1 MKRLPRPRLHR
12 IYNPIDNRP
21 VDKSQSNP
29 VMLQNGV
36 DTYNYFKSCS
46 SYYSGYSA
54 RKHYDWSIVDD
65 GVEYNNFRLGCGGSA
80 IPGSGQGFDQY
91 INSDLYRLQNPDFE
105 TDWAANSSIYPSGRP
120 LLVNRIL
127 QNYLLYPTYNV
138 GTFTGL
144 NGGQYV
150 PSAHIPFIPSANF
163 FATLSSC
170 YWEEI
175 VEAAYNSFK
184 DSLEEQEG
192 SSAVSGKYDED
203 SYERKLV
210 VDQIRSNPGDAAKTE
225 KKVENNETVVYSETL
240 EEFEKEYQAF
250 IEMLKAQ
257 KSQKS

>member
-21 VDKSQSNP
+21 VNSEEYNP
-29 VMLQNGV
+29 WMLEKGIE
-36 DTYNYFKSCS
+36 TYT
-46 SYYSGYSA
+46 YYSGLSGLSSTDLNGLCDY
-54 RKHYDWSIVDD
+54 
-65 GVEYNNFRLGCGGSA
+65 GVEYNRIRLDSLGHS
-80 IPGSGQGFDQY
+80 IPDTGIGNDQY

-120 LLVNRIL
+120 LLVKRIL

-138 GTFTGL
+138 GTFSGL

-150 PSAHIPFIPSANF
+150 PSAHIPFIPFANF
-163 FATLSSC
+163 FATISSC

-175 VEAAYNSFK
+175 IEAAYNSFK
-184 DSLEEQEG
+184 DSLKEQEG
-192 SSAVSGKYDED
+192 SSAISGKYDED

-210 VDQIRSNPGDAAKTE
+210 VDQIRSNPGDAVKTE
-225 KKVENNETVVYSETL
+225 KKVENNEPVVYSETL

-257 KSQKS
+257 KAQKS

>member
-21 VDKSQSNP
+21 VNSAEYNP
-29 VMLQNGV
+29 WMLEKANE
-36 DTYNYFKSCS
+36 TYT
-46 SYYSGYSA
+46 YYSGLSGLSST
-54 RKHYDWSIVDD
+54 DLSGLCQD
-65 GVEYNNFRLGCGGSA
+65 GLEYNNFRLGSPSA
-80 IPGSGQGFDQY
+80 DISYSDPGFDQY
-91 INSDLYRLQNPDFE
+91 SSSELYRLQNPDFK
-105 TDWAANSSIYPSGRP
+105 TDWESNHSIYPSGRP
-120 LLVNRIL
+120 LLVKRIL

-144 NGGQYV
+144 TGKPIDFV
-150 PSAHIPFIPSANF
+150 HSAFDPSKDFFSTIPSA
-163 FATLSSC
+163 

-184 DSLEEQEG
+184 DSLEGQEG
-192 SSAVSGKYDED
+192 SSAISGKYDED

-210 VDQIRSNPGDAAKTE
+210 VDQIRSNPGDAVKT
-225 KKVENNETVVYSETL
+225 ENNETVVYSETL

-257 KSQKS
+257 KSQK

>member
-1 MKRLPRPRLHR
+1 MKRLPRPRLHK
-12 IYNPIDNRP
+12 IYNPIDNRS
-21 VDKSQSNP
+21 VNSAEYNP
-29 VMLQNGV
+29 WMLEKANE
-36 DTYNYFKSCS
+36 TYT
-46 SYYSGYSA
+46 YYSGMSGLSST
-54 RKHYDWSIVDD
+54 DLGFICQD
-65 GVEYNNFRLGCGGSA
+65 GLKYNNFRLGCMGSA
-80 IPGSGQGFDQY
+80 IPDSGPGFDQY
-91 INSDLYRLQNPDFE
+91 IHSDLYRLQNPDFE
-105 TDWAANSSIYPSGRP
+105 TDWEANSSIYPSGRP

-127 QNYLLYPTYNV
+127 HNYLLYPTYNV
-138 GTFTGL
+138 GKFTGL

-175 VEAAYNSFK
+175 VESAYNSFK

-192 SSAVSGKYDED
+192 SSDISGKYDED

-210 VDQIRSNPGDAAKTE
+210 VDQIRSNPGDAVKTK

-257 KSQKS
+257 KAKGHK

>member
-21 VDKSQSNP
+21 VNSAFNP
-29 VMLQNGV
+29 WMLEKANE
-36 DTYNYFKSCS
+36 TYT
-46 SYYSGYSA
+46 YYSGLSGFSSTDLGVLC
-54 RKHYDWSIVDD
+54 KD
-65 GVEYNNFRLGCGGSA
+65 GLEYNNFRLGCPSA
-80 IPGSGQGFDQY
+80 DISYSDPGFDQY
-91 INSDLYRLQNPDFE
+91 SSSELYKLQNPDFK
-105 TDWAANSSIYPSGRP
+105 TDWDANHSIYPSGRP
-120 LLVNRIL
+120 LLVKRIL

-163 FATLSSC
+163 FATISSC

-175 VEAAYNSFK
+175 VEAAYKSFT
-184 DSLEEQEG
+184 DSLEGQEG
-192 SSAVSGKYDED
+192 SSAISGKYDED

-210 VDQIRSNPGDAAKTE
+210 VDQIRSNPGDAVKTE
-225 KKVENNETVVYSETL
+225 KKVENKETVVYSETL

-257 KSQKS
+257 KYQK

>member
-1 MKRLPRPRLHR
+1 MKRLPRPRLHK
-12 IYNPIDNRP
+12 IYNPIDNRS
-21 VDKSQSNP
+21 VNSAEYNP
-29 VMLQNGV
+29 WMLEKANE
-36 DTYNYFKSCS
+36 TYT
-46 SYYSGYSA
+46 YYSGMSGLSST
-54 RKHYDWSIVDD
+54 DLGFICQD
-65 GVEYNNFRLGCGGSA
+65 GLEYNNFRLGCGGSA
-80 IPGSGQGFDQY
+80 IPDSGPGFDQY
-91 INSDLYRLQNPDFE
+91 IHSDLYRLQNPDFE
-105 TDWAANSSIYPSGRP
+105 TDWEANSSIYPSGRP

-127 QNYLLYPTYNV
+127 HNYLLYPTYNV
-138 GTFTGL
+138 GKFTGL
-144 NGGQYV
+144 NDGQYV

-192 SSAVSGKYDED
+192 SSAIIGKYDEY

-210 VDQIRSNPGDAAKTE
+210 VDQIRSNPGDVVKTE

-257 KSQKS
+257 KAKGHK

>member
-21 VDKSQSNP
+21 VNSEEYNP
-29 VMLQNGV
+29 WMLEKANE
-36 DTYNYFKSCS
+36 TYT
-46 SYYSGYSA
+46 YYSGLSGLSA
-54 RKHYDWSIVDD
+54 TDLNGLCDY
-65 GVEYNNFRLGCGGSA
+65 GVEYNRVRLDSLGHS
-80 IPGSGQGFDQY
+80 IPDTGIGNDQY

-120 LLVNRIL
+120 LLVKRIL

-138 GTFTGL
+138 GTFSGL

-150 PSAHIPFIPSANF
+150 LSAHIPFIPSANF
-163 FATLSSC
+163 FATISSC

-175 VEAAYNSFK
+175 IEAAYNSFK
-184 DSLEEQEG
+184 DSLKEQEG
-192 SSAVSGKYDED
+192 SSAISGKYDED

-210 VDQIRSNPGDAAKTE
+210 VDQIRSNPGDEVKTE

-257 KSQKS
+257 KAQKS

>member
-21 VDKSQSNP
+21 VNSAEYNP
-29 VMLQNGV
+29 WMLEKANE
-36 DTYNYFKSCS
+36 TYT
-46 SYYSGYSA
+46 YYSGLSGLSST
-54 RKHYDWSIVDD
+54 DLGGLCQD
-65 GVEYNNFRLGCGGSA
+65 GLEYNNFRLGCGGSA
-80 IPGSGQGFDQY
+80 IPGSGQGYDQY
-91 INSDLYRLQNPDFE
+91 INSELYRLQNPDFK
-105 TDWAANSSIYPSGRP
+105 TDWDANHSIYPSGRP
-120 LLVNRIL
+120 LLVKRIL

-138 GTFTGL
+138 GTFSGL

-163 FATLSSC
+163 FATISSC

-175 VEAAYNSFK
+175 IEAAYNSFK
-184 DSLEEQEG
+184 DSLEGQEG
-192 SSAVSGKYDED
+192 QSAISGKYDED

-210 VDQIRSNPGDAAKTE
+210 VDQIRSNPGDAVKTE

-257 KSQKS
+257 KAKQS